1 MISKFVRYIGTGGV
15 AAIVDVSGFH
25 VLLDAG
31 LPIAIAASLSWL
43 IAAFVNYHLTSRFV
57 FEQAASRGRFVQF
70 LLGAA
75 VGLSINVGV
84 TLICATLIGIAP
96 MLSKIIGIGTAF
108 VGNFFINLLWVFRT
122 PPRDLGPAP

>member
-57 FEQAASRGRFVQF
+57 FEQAASRGRFLQF

-84 TLICATLIGIAP
+84 T
-96 MLSKIIGIGTAF
+96 
-108 VGNFFINLLWVFRT
+108 
-122 PPRDLGPAP
+122 